1 MSYIEFNR
9 GAVKPVEC
17 IKQGWALIKDNYWL
31 FLGITFVGGLIG
43 GLAPLGILL
52 GPMLCGIYLSILK
65 KMRGEEVKFETL
77 FKGFDYFGQS
87 IIPAIIQTVPVMILW
102 LVLYMPLIVMEL
114 MQILNPNDIVANGPR
129 PAFSASMLGY
139 RFAVIGF
146 ITLISTAI
154 HVIFMFSYPL
164 IAERNLKGTEAIKLS
179 INAALGN
186 ITGLIGLMLLQVL
199 LTFAGLL
206 ACYVGMI
213 FIIPIYYAAD
223 VIAYRQVFPSKET
236 YTDEPPMPPKEWE

>member
-1 MSYIEFNR
+1 MNHVEFNR

-17 IKQGWALIKDNYWL
+17 VKQGWGLIKDNYWL

-43 GLAPLGILL
+43 GLAPFGILL
-52 GPMLCGIYLSILK
+52 GPMLCGIYLSLLSK
-65 KMRGEEVKFETL
+65 LRGEEVKFEML

-87 IIPAIIQTVPVMILW
+87 IIPAIVQTIPVMILW
-102 LVLYMPLIVMEL
+102 LALYMPLIVMEL
-114 MQILNPNDIVANGPR
+114 MPLLNPNDILNSPR
-129 PAFSASMLGY
+129 PIVSSSMFGY
-139 RFAVIGF
+139 KFAVIGF
-146 ITLISTAI
+146 ITLISTAV

-164 IAERNLKGTEAIKLS
+164 IAERNMKGTEAIKLS

-186 ITGLIGLMLLQVL
+186 ITGLIGLMLLQVF

-206 ACYVGMI
+206 ACYVGM
-213 FIIPIYYAAD
+213 FFVIPIYYAAD

-236 YTDEPPMPPKEWE
+236 ISEEPPMPPKEWE